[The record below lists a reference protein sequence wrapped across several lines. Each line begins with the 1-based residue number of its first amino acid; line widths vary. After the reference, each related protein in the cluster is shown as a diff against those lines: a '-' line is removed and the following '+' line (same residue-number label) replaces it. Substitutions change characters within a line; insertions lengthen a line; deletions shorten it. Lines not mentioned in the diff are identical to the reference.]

1 MRRIPSLGYVNLALV
16 ALYLAPLWG
25 KDALRALA
33 FPYSAFEDQSH
44 AAVAI
49 QIREVFDFGLEGL
62 LGVSN
67 ALAGLK
73 LVIAAGL
80 LAYLIEFARALA
92 VGREIDRVT
101 GHGVL
106 GLTVLGGAI
115 WTVPGLL
122 LADPALVRV
131 SATQL
136 MLLAGV
142 VVIATVDPRVEGTA
156 KGNGLT
162 AAPVLPELERPAASI
177 FS

>member
-1 MRRIPSLGYVNLALV
+1 MRRVPQLGYVNLALV
-16 ALYLAPLWG
+16 ALYFAPLWG
-25 KDALRALA
+25 KEALRALA
-33 FPYSAFEDQSH
+33 FPYSAFENGSH

-49 QIREVFDFGLEGL
+49 QIRELFDFGLEGL

-92 VGREIDRVT
+92 VGREIDRLT

-106 GLTVLGGAI
+106 VLTIVGGAI

-122 LADPALVRV
+122 IADPVLVRV

-142 VVIATVDPRVEGTA
+142 VVIATVDPRMEATA
-156 KGNGLT
+156 KGNCLA
-162 AAPVLPELERPAASI
+162 AAPALPEAERLAA
-177 FS
+177 